1 MKEEP
6 LLAQTKRLLR
16 HANLRA
22 RKGLGQHFL
31 VDKDVL
37 EVILQAAELT
47 PDDTVIEVGPGL
59 GIMTA
64 ELAKKAGSVI
74 AVELDDK
81 LAANLKK
88 SPASLENV
96 TVINDDILNINV
108 SDLLHEKREYK
119 VVANLPYYITSPTIR
134 RFLESDV
141 KPQTMILMVQKEV
154 AEVIT
159 AKPGQMS
166 LMSVGVQYYGNPAI
180 IEYVPAKSFYPAPE
194 VDSAVL
200 RIDVYPQPAV
210 NVCEESFFA
219 LVRAGF
225 TASRKQIANSLA
237 QGLGLPKPDVLPLLQ
252 KADIAPQ
259 RRAEALTIQEWARL
273 WEVFHR
279 EKE

>member
-31 VDKDVL
+31 VDEDVL

-210 NVCEESFFA
+210 NVCEKSFFA

>member
-6 LLAQTKRLLR
+6 LLDQTKRLLR

-31 VDKDVL
+31 VDEDVL
-37 EVILQAAELT
+37 EVILQTAELT

-59 GIMTA
+59 GIMTG
-64 ELAKKAGSVI
+64 ELARRVDRVI

-88 SPASLENV
+88 SLVSFGNV
-96 TVINDDILNINV
+96 TIVNDDILNIDV
-108 SDLLHEKREYK
+108 SDLLHEKKKYK

-134 RFLESDV
+134 RFLESAV

-154 AEVIT
+154 AEVIA

-166 LMSVGVQYYGNPAI
+166 LMSVSVQYYGNPAI

-200 RIDVYPQPAV
+200 RIDVYPRPAV
-210 NVCEESFFA
+210 NVCEKSFFA

-237 QGLGLPKPDVLPLLQ
+237 QGLGLPKPDVLPLLE
-252 KADIAPQ
+252 KADIALQ
-259 RRAEALTIQEWARL
+259 RRAETLTLQEWARL

>member
-6 LLAQTKRLLR
+6 LLDQTKRLLR

-31 VDKDVL
+31 VDEDVL

-225 TASRKQIANSLA
+225 AASRKQIANSLA

>member
-225 TASRKQIANSLA
+225 AASRKQIANSLA

>member
-6 LLAQTKRLLR
+6 LLDQTKRLLR

-31 VDKDVL
+31 IDEDVL

-64 ELAKKAGSVI
+64 ALAKKAGSVI

-88 SPASLENV
+88 SPASFENV
-96 TVINDDILNINV
+96 TVINDDILNIDV
-108 SDLLHEKREYK
+108 SDLLHEKKKYK

-134 RFLESDV
+134 RFLESEV

-154 AEVIT
+154 AEVIA

-166 LMSVGVQYYGNPAI
+166 LMSVSVQYYGNPAI

-194 VDSAVL
+194 VDSAVI
-200 RIDVYPQPAV
+200 RIDVYPQPVV
-210 NVCEESFFA
+210 NVCEKSFFA

-237 QGLGLPKPDVLPLLQ
+237 QGLGLLKPDILTLLE

-259 RRAEALTIQEWARL
+259 RRAEALTIQEWAKL